1 MPAFMKKNEAVH
13 DISKIEFGLYSRE
26 EILALSVAE
35 ITSTKKTGPNSIY
48 DPRMGAEGN
57 KNCLTCGNDIIS
69 CPGHFGHID
78 LAVPIIHPLYLKT
91 LTSILKC
98 ICFECH
104 KLKLDK
110 MHLVIAKDFKYK
122 EKGFKKFKC
131 AKDILSVIDICMRC
145 GSDLKSERQPQ
156 VTWRCNASEN
166 TITMTLP
173 DKNKKI
179 TIDADEQHLLDIL
192 QDLDSD
198 DLDVLGINHK
208 LAHPSSMILT
218 VLPVIPPCARPF
230 VKAAGNV
237 CDDDLSNQ
245 YVEILKVNKKLKLT
259 PDNKRAKNI
268 QTLKFRIATTF
279 NNSSGKAKHTTNGRP
294 VKCIKTRISGKDGQ
308 MRSNIMGRRVDQTSR
323 TVIGPDATLK
333 NEELIIP
340 KFVADTLT
348 IPVRVTEMNIEK
360 VTQIANS
367 GKARY
372 VIRKNGNN
380 KKSINLQHAILDKG
394 TPLVLGDII
403 TTSLGE
409 TFTFMDESYNTHIRI
424 MKGVQ
429 AGDRIVR
436 DGVEIQSV
444 SAFKKK
450 IELRVGDIVE
460 RCLRDGDTVILNR
473 QPTLH
478 KASMMAFKVLIK
490 PGSTFRFNLA
500 CTKAFNADF
509 DGDEMNVHVP
519 QSLEAIAEIEN
530 LSTVK
535 KNLVGCQSSKMNI
548 CMVQDGVLGAYLMTK
563 PGSKKLRKD
572 QFFNCTMR
580 LSLQP
585 DRVLERMAEIE
596 KIIEDQQ
603 SGSLTTVL
611 SGRGLVSLILPPDF
625 FYKKKTLVGC
635 EEPTLIIENGV
646 ILQGALTKETIS
658 SAHKCIPHYIHNEYG
673 EERCLEFI
681 NNMQFIT
688 NAYLEI
694 TSFSIGLKDCMS
706 SKKNIKNLSSVED
719 TVYKCFMQAEA
730 LKKETKNPNIRE
742 SRVNAALV
750 KAKDIGLKIAKD
762 SLDPS
767 NSFISTVTSGSK
779 GDFFNIA
786 QINGLL
792 GQQNLSGKRLPL
804 FLNNGTRSIPH
815 YSWSTEDRDREAG
828 RRQAGHSVGQRQAG
842 TSSAGAN
849 KDKYESRGFISS
861 SFIKGLNPREF
872 FFHACSGREGMS
884 DTAVGTAVSGYI
896 QRRIVKLQEDM
907 RVNYDGTIRDETGR
921 IFQMIYG
928 EGLDPTC
935 TIKGP
940 KNTQTCIDV
949 VRLAE
954 RLNRMSDVDSS
965 MRPN

>member
-1 MPAFMKKNEAVH
+1 MMFKPKSVHARDAVH

-104 KLKLDK
+104 NLKLDK
-110 MHLVIAKDFKYK
+110 MHLVIAKNFKDD
-122 EKGFKKFKC
+122 ERGFKKFKC
-131 AKDILSVIDICMRC
+131 AKDILSGIDICMRC
-145 GSDLKSERQPQ
+145 GGDLKSERQPQ
-156 VTWRCNASEN
+156 VAWRCNTSEN

-179 TIDADEQHLLDIL
+179 TIDADEHHLLDIL
-192 QDLDSD
+192 KDLTSD
-198 DLDVLGINHK
+198 DLDVLGINHN
-208 LAHPSSMILT
+208 LSHPSSMILT
-218 VLPVIPPCARPF
+218 ALPVIPPCARPF

-245 YVEILKVNKKLKLT
+245 YVEILKVNKKLKIT
-259 PDNKRAKNI
+259 PDTKRAKNI

-294 VKCIKTRISGKDGQ
+294 VKCIKTRISGKEGQ

-323 TVIGPDATLK
+323 TVIGPDTTLK
-333 NEELIIP
+333 NEEMIIP

-348 IPVRVTEMNIEK
+348 IPVRVTSLNIEK

-372 VIRKNGNN
+372 IIRKNGKF
-380 KKSINLQHAILDKG
+380 KKSINLQHALLDKG
-394 TPLVLGDII
+394 THLVEGDVI
-403 TTSLGE
+403 TTTTGE
-409 TFTFMDESYNTHIRI
+409 TFTFMDESKHTHLRV
-424 MKGVQ
+424 MSGVQ
-429 AGDRIVR
+429 PGDRIER
-436 DGVEIQSV
+436 NGVEIESNP
-444 SAFKKK
+444 AFKKH
-450 IELRVGDIVE
+450 IDLNVGDIVE

-478 KASMMAFKVLIK
+478 KASMMAFQVLIK

-519 QSLEAIAEIEN
+519 QSLEAISEIKN

-563 PGSKKLRKD
+563 PGSRTLRKD

-596 KIIEDQQ
+596 KIIED
-603 SGSLTTVL
+603 SGSLTSGRASKTLTTVL

-730 LKKETKNPNIRE
+730 QKKGTKNPNIRE

-792 GQQNLSGKRLPL
+792 GQQNLTGKRLPL
-804 FLNNGTRSIPH
+804 FINNGTRSIPH
-815 YSWSTEDRDREAG
+815 Y
-828 RRQAGHSVGQRQAG
+828 QKKKVP
-842 TSSAGAN
+842 N
-849 KDKYESRGFISS
+849 KEKYESRGFISS

-896 QRRIVKLQEDM
+896 QRRIVKLQEDI

-921 IFQMIYG
+921 IFQMTYG
-928 EGLDPTC
+928 EGLDPTS

-940 KNTQTCIDV
+940 KNNQTCIDV

-954 RLNRMSDVDSS
+954 RLNR
-965 MRPN
+965 RH

>member
-1 MPAFMKKNEAVH
+1 MSADKTKNEAVH

-35 ITSTKKTGPNSIY
+35 ITSTKKSGPNSIY

-57 KNCLTCGNDIIS
+57 KPCLTCGNDIIS

-98 ICFECH
+98 VCFECH
-104 KLKLDK
+104 SLKLDK
-110 MHLVIAKDFKYK
+110 MHLIIAKNFKDN
-122 EKGFKKFKC
+122 ETGFKKFKC
-131 AKDILSVIDICMRC
+131 AKDILSDIDICMRC
-145 GSDLKSERQPQ
+145 GGELNKERQPQ
-156 VTWRCNASEN
+156 VLWRCNTSEN

-179 TIDADEQHLLDIL
+179 TIDADEQYLLDIL
-192 QDLDSD
+192 KDLKPE
-198 DLDVLGINHK
+198 DLNVLGINHN
-208 LAHPSSMILT
+208 LAHPSSMIMT
-218 VLPVIPPCARPF
+218 ALPVIPPCARPF

-245 YVEILKVNKKLKLT
+245 YVEILKVNKKLKT
-259 PDNKRAKNI
+259 MPETKRSKNI

-294 VKCIKTRISGKDGQ
+294 VKCIKTRISGKEGQ

-323 TVIGPDATLK
+323 TVIGPDPTLK
-333 NEELIIP
+333 NDEMIIP
-340 KFVADTLT
+340 KYVADILT
-348 IPVRVTEMNIEK
+348 IPVRVTSLNIKE
-360 VTQIANS
+360 VTDLANS

-372 VIRKNGNN
+372 VVRKNGDK

-394 TPLVLGDII
+394 TPLLQGDKII
-403 TTSLGE
+403 TKSGQI
-409 TFTFMDESYNTHIRI
+409 FTYMDESHQSHIRM

-429 AGDRIVR
+429 PGDRIVR
-436 DGVEIQSV
+436 DGVEIESIP
-444 SAFKKK
+444 AFKKK
-450 IELRVGDIVE
+450 IELYVGDIVE

-478 KASMMAFKVLIK
+478 KASMMAFKIFIK
-490 PGSTFRFNLA
+490 PGNTFRFNLA

-519 QSLEAIAEIEN
+519 QSLEAIAEIKN
-530 LSTVK
+530 LSTVQ
-535 KNLVGCQSSKMNI
+535 KNLIGCQSSKMNI

-563 PGSKKLRKD
+563 PKGKVLRKD

-580 LSLQP
+580 LSLSTNY
-585 DRVLERMAEIE
+585 VLQRMVEIKKVVERYNRKQKSSSRSE
-596 KIIEDQQ
+596 
-603 SGSLTTVL
+603 TRVL
-611 SGRGLVSLILPPDF
+611 SGRGLVSLILPSDF
-625 FYKKKTLVGC
+625 FYKKKTLVGSD
-635 EEPTLIIENGV
+635 EPTLIIENGV
-646 ILQGALTKETIS
+646 ILKGALTKETVS
-658 SAHKCIPHYIHNEYG
+658 SGHNCIPHYIHNEYG
-673 EERCLEFI
+673 EEKCLDFI

-694 TSFSIGLKDCMS
+694 TSFSIGLLDCMS
-706 SKKNIKNLSSVED
+706 SRKFATVSSVED

-730 LKKETKNPNIRE
+730 LKKETKNQNIRE

-762 SLDPS
+762 SLDPR
-767 NSFISTVTSGSK
+767 NSFISTVVSGSK

-815 YSWSTEDRDREAG
+815 YPKET
-828 RRQAGHSVGQRQAG
+828 
-842 TSSAGAN
+842 TSN

-907 RVNYDGTIRDETGR
+907 RVNYDGTVRDETGR
-921 IFQMIYG
+921 IFQMMYG
-928 EGLDPTC
+928 EGLDPTS
-935 TIKGP
+935 TLKGP
-940 KNTQTCIDV
+940 RKTQTCIDV

-954 RLNRMSDVDSS
+954 RLNREAS
-965 MRPN
+965 P

>member
-1 MPAFMKKNEAVH
+1 MTTHRSDKKNEAVH

-57 KNCLTCGNDIIS
+57 KNCLTCGKDIIS

-110 MHLVIAKDFKYK
+110 MHLVIAKDFKDD
-122 EKGFKKFKC
+122 EKGFQKFKC
-131 AKDILSVIDICMRC
+131 AKNILSGIDICMRC
-145 GSDLKSERQPQ
+145 GGELNSERQPQ
-156 VTWRCNASEN
+156 VTWRCNTSEN

-179 TIDADEQHLLDIL
+179 TIEADEHNLLDIL
-192 QDLDSD
+192 KDLNSD

-208 LAHPSSMILT
+208 LSHPSSMILT
-218 VLPVIPPCARPF
+218 ALPVIPPCARPF

-245 YVEILKVNKKLKLT
+245 YVEILKVNKMLKMT
-259 PDNKRAKNI
+259 PDVKRAKNI

-294 VKCIKTRISGKDGQ
+294 VKCIKTRISGKEGQ

-323 TVIGPDATLK
+323 TVIGPDTTLK
-333 NEELIIP
+333 NEEMIIP

-348 IPVRVTEMNIEK
+348 IPVRVTSLNIGEVEK
-360 VTQIANS
+360 IANS

-372 VIRKNGNN
+372 IIQKNGNV
-380 KKSINLQHAILDKG
+380 KKSINLKHAMLDKG
-394 TPLVLGDII
+394 TPLVQGDVI
-403 TTSLGE
+403 TTKTGE
-409 TFTFMDESYNTHIRI
+409 TFTFMDESSYTHLRI
-424 MKGVQ
+424 MNGVQ
-429 AGDRIVR
+429 IGDRIER
-436 DGVEIQSV
+436 NGVQIESV
-444 SAFKKK
+444 PAFKKK
-450 IELRVGDIVE
+450 IQLNVGDIVE
-460 RCLRDGDTVILNR
+460 RCLVDGDVVILNR

-490 PGSTFRFNLA
+490 PGNTFRFNLA

-519 QSLEAIAEIEN
+519 QSLEAIAEIKN

-563 PGSKKLRKD
+563 PGSKILRKD

-585 DRVLERMAEIE
+585 DLVLKRMREIE
-596 KIIEDQQ
+596 TIIEKYNRAR
-603 SGSLTTVL
+603 SESPHSRSKTGVL

-625 FYKKKTLVGC
+625 FYKKKTLVDC

-688 NAYLEI
+688 NAYLQI

-706 SKKNIKNLSSVED
+706 SKKKSKNLSSVED
-719 TVYKCFMQAEA
+719 TVYKCFMQTDA
-730 LKKETKNPNIRE
+730 LKKEKKNTNIRE

-767 NSFISTVTSGSK
+767 NSFISTVMSGSK

-792 GQQNLSGKRLPL
+792 GQQNLTGKRLPL
-804 FLNNGTRSIPH
+804 FINNGTRSIPH
-815 YSWSTEDRDREAG
+815 YQKKDIP
-828 RRQAGHSVGQRQAG
+828 
-842 TSSAGAN
+842 N
-849 KDKYESRGFISS
+849 KEKYESRGFISS

-896 QRRIVKLQEDM
+896 QRRIVKLQEDI

-921 IFQMIYG
+921 IFQMTYG
-928 EGLDPTC
+928 EGLDPTS

-954 RLNRMSDVDSS
+954 RLNRT
-965 MRPN
+965 